1 MQLITQSSL
10 DPMLN
15 DIRHLRADQE
25 FCGMIGCAVQSPP
38 KPNEEDFQGAKET
51 MPGNI
56 TSADNS
62 PLRHTVSEK
71 GGEAN
76 VDIPASMMK
85 RNR

>member
-1 MQLITQSSL
+1 MQAGFTRE
-10 DPMLN
+10 P
-15 DIRHLRADQE
+15 
-25 FCGMIGCAVQSPP
+25 IGH
-38 KPNEEDFQGAKET
+38 FQGAKET